1 MSFCGADEV
10 SLMKLKI
17 LFNASY
23 TKITTY
29 FPTIPSHLQPISFGA
44 IILMGLQYLK
54 GVYNKVLHMYIVI
67 KKFSIAAYFSDF

>member
-23 TKITTY
+23 TKITSY
-29 FPTIPSHLQPISFGA
+29 FPTIPSHIQPISFGV
-44 IILMGLQYLK
+44 IILMRLQYLK
-54 GVYNKVLHMYIVI
+54 GVYNKVLHIL
-67 KKFSIAAYFSDF
+67 S